1 MKIILITD
9 ITPAPENIRGTSALP
24 YHLLVE
30 RNSEIDVEIYS
41 FNINNLSEE
50 QIWNTKKDLNA
61 PIHLL
66 PIPHWTRWMFKF
78 HLSFLRVFFKYP
90 YLCYLKLSKEVVA
103 DIKSQNPDGIWIY
116 GEEIALLM
124 NQFPEYKRIH
134 VGPDSEALYY
144 YRMLGQ
150 RFVVN
155 DWKMYLRQA
164 VMYPKYLRLERRYLS
179 DDNAVYCVVGEAD
192 AEFIRCMNPPCKTV
206 FLRHPHYDVLR
217 PTKDV
222 IHFHQPVRLLVAG
235 RYDLYMRQSADELME
250 AFCRC
255 KDNYLKASYEITFLG
270 KGWNMHAERL
280 RQSGWKVRQITFAPN
295 YAEEVMRHDI
305 QLSPITVGT
314 GTKGKVLD
322 ALANG
327 LLVVGTLYAMENVA
341 VKNGQSCVVYQRAAE
356 VVELLTDILSR
367 LSFYEQMAEKGR
379 QSVLSTHDRKL
390 LAHDLF
396 DLFR

>member
-1 MKIILITD
+1 MKIILITT
-9 ITPAPENIRGTSALP
+9 ITPASENIRGTSALP
-24 YHLLVE
+24 YHLMVE
-30 RNSEIDVEIYS
+30 RRWNIDVEVYS
-41 FNINNLSEE
+41 YNLNQLSEE
-50 QIWNTKKDLNA
+50 KIAQVEQELNVK
-61 PIHLL
+61 IHLMPL
-66 PIPHWTRWMFKF
+66 PRWLVLMARL
-78 HLSFLRVFFKYP
+78 HMLVLRIFLRLP
-90 YLCYLKLSKEVVA
+90 YLSYLCLPKNVEREIRA
-103 DIKSQNPDGIWIY
+103 GNPDGIWVY
-116 GEEIALLM
+116 GEEIAGLM
-124 NQFPEYKRIH
+124 AQFADFKRVH

-155 DWKMYLRQA
+155 DWKMYLRQL
-164 VMYPKYLRLERRYLS
+164 VMYPKYLRLERSYLS
-179 DDNAVYCVVGEAD
+179 DDTARYAVVGEAD
-192 AEFIRCMNPPCKTV
+192 AEFIRQMNPQCKTF

-255 KDNYLKASYEITFLG
+255 KGNYLKASYEITFLG

-356 VVELLTDILSR
+356 VVELLADILSR

-396 DLFR
+396 DFFR